1 MTPSATGRGVAWAVA
16 EIGAVCATRSQ
27 RQRHQQLPAGRG
39 YGARQVGGCHGL
51 DACRTTTGD
60 VCSGVGPVVASRE
73 PGCLSWLVLIERGG
87 AVCIVGESGASLS
100 GSDLIAADRQSGDPD
115 SVARRWSS
123 TRRGDTA
130 SRSTAVRTSTTPFSS
145 SIRTGSRA

>member
-1 MTPSATGRGVAWAVA
+1 M
-16 EIGAVCATRSQ
+16 
-27 RQRHQQLPAGRG
+27 L
-39 YGARQVGGCHGL
+39 GCG
-51 DACRTTTGD
+51 
-60 VCSGVGPVVASRE
+60 SGCVVASRE
-73 PGCLSWLVLIERGG
+73 PGYLSCLVLIERGG

-130 SRSTAVRTSTTPFSS
+130 SRSNPRQNINHVVLVLDPNWLEA
-145 SIRTGSRA
+145 